1 MEIIISSKVHVEVIT
16 LCIIILYSAVA
27 HYIAKVFLMSFDTYE
42 MA

>member
-1 MEIIISSKVHVEVIT
+1 MEIIISSMVHVEVIT
-16 LCIIILYSAVA
+16 LCIIILYSA